1 MPRLSI
7 DLPASFI
14 FRTTIPVRASDL
26 NYGNHVGHDSI
37 LTLMQEARISFYRLM
52 GFTNELSFDGPVGQ
66 VIADVAVVYKSESF
80 LGDVLICKLAVTEF
94 SKYGF
99 DLVYLILNEQTG
111 KEVARGKTGIVCF
124 NYDLRKIAP
133 IPQRLLEKMN
143 AQKTVD

>member
-14 FRTTIPVRASDL
+14 FRTSIPVRASDL
-26 NYGNHVGHDSI
+26 NYGNHVGHDSM
-37 LTLMQEARISFYRLM
+37 LTLMQEARILFYRQM
-52 GFTNELSFDGPVGQ
+52 GFENELSFDGPIGQ
-66 VIADVAVVYKSESF
+66 VIADVAVIYKSESF
-80 LGDVLICKLAVTEF
+80 LGDILTCQLAITEF

-99 DLVYLILNEQTG
+99 DIVYLIANQITG

-133 IPQRLLEKMN
+133 IPKRLMDKVHEQN
-143 AQKTVD
+143 TVD

>member
-14 FRTTIPVRASDL
+14 FRASIPIRASDL

-37 LTLMQEARISFYRLM
+37 VTLMQEARILFYRKM
-52 GFTNELSFDGPVGQ
+52 GFINELSFSGPVGQ
-66 VIADVAVVYKSESF
+66 VIADIAVIYKSESF
-80 LGDVLICKLAVTEF
+80 LGDILVCKLAVTEF
-94 SKYGF
+94 NKYGF
-99 DLVYLILNEQTG
+99 DLVYLILNEETG

-133 IPQRLLEKMN
+133 IPQRLTDKLNE
-143 AQKTVD
+143 QRIID

>member
-14 FRTTIPVRASDL
+14 FRAAMPVRASDL

-37 LTLMQEARISFYRLM
+37 VTLMQEARILFYRKM
-52 GFTNELSFDGPVGQ
+52 GFENELTFDGAIGQ
-66 VIADVAVVYKSESF
+66 VIADVAVMYKSESF
-80 LGDVLICKLAVTEF
+80 LGDILLCKLAVTGF

-99 DLVYLILNEQTG
+99 DMIYSIVNEETG

-124 NYDLRKIAP
+124 NYDLRKIEP
-133 IPQRLLEKMN
+133 IPQRLIDKLN
-143 AQKTVD
+143 DQRIID